1 MYEHAQRRSPRKLME
16 LLPLQ
21 LALELPMIFFDV
33 LGCSKSADG

>member
-1 MYEHAQRRSPRKLME
+1 MYEYCVCQCLDINCPLA
-16 LLPLQ
+16 LQ